1 MKVKLLAVP
10 LGLLLALAIAPPA
23 GAETTTIGQIAPA
36 GSSGECFE
44 CNAFQLGTVASS
56 PSYAVP
62 AGNWRRLVAWRIRG
76 GPKKKGHAAL
86 RIFRPTATPIRYRLV
101 NQAAEETVPAE
112 RASKFRTSVAVER
125 GDLLGVRTGDVPGDI
140 DLTYESD
147 SFDDETGRVFDGDP
161 KIGDTVGVGGDY
173 ELLLDSSFLV
183 NVSATL
189 YRPPPETI
197 IIKHPPVDTTSR
209 TARFK
214 FRADAPRP
222 EFRCKLD
229 GARRFKGCSS
239 PRRYKHLSRG
249 RRVFEVKAVDAHGH
263 VDPSPAEWSW
273 RISG

>member
-1 MKVKLLAVP
+1 MKVRLPAVP

-23 GAETTTIGQIAPA
+23 GAETTTIGKVAPSGSA
-36 GSSGECFE
+36 GSCIA
-44 CNAFQLGTVASS
+44 CTDFQLGTAANS

-76 GPKKKGHAAL
+76 GAEQRGHAAL
-86 RIFRPTATPIRYRLV
+86 RIFRPTATPDRYRLV
-101 NQAAEETVPAE
+101 NQAAEETVPAK

-125 GDLLGVRTGDVPGDI
+125 GDLLGLRTGNVPGDI
-140 DLTYESD
+140 ELSHESA
-147 SFDDETGRVFDGDP
+147 SLDDQVGNVLGDP
-161 KIGDTVGVGGDY
+161 KIGDTAGVGGDY
-173 ELLLDSSFLV
+173 DFVFDSPALM

-189 YRPPPETI
+189 YRSPPETTI
-197 IIKHPPVDTTSR
+197 TKHPPAETGSR
-209 TARFK
+209 RARLE

-222 EFRCKLD
+222 DFRCTLD

-249 RRVFEVKAVDAHGH
+249 RHVFEVKAVDAHGH